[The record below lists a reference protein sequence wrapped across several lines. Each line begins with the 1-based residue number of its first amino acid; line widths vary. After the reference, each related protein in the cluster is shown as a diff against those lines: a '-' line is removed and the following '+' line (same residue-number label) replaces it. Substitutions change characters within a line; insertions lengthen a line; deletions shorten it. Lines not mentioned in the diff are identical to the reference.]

1 MDTLKP
7 KSAFN
12 NNNNNKS
19 KLARTFQKVINL
31 KTASK
36 IASNNGICMLNPQS
50 CRVVREKDDDELQR
64 YNNSYGSKQFTE
76 DLKSRN
82 RAVME
87 ALVAK
92 LFAGITSIKA
102 AYAELQMAQNP
113 YNSDLIQASDQAVVD
128 ELKAISELKRS
139 FLKKEL
145 DLSPQVTIM
154 LAEIQEQ
161 QAVMKTY
168 EITIKKLESEVDK
181 KDSEISFLRKSVEEA
196 VLINRTMEK
205 KLNASGS
212 LSAFDN
218 IKLSSLTQTHFSQF
232 LQGCLR
238 SVRNFV
244 KLLVREMESANWDL
258 DLAVKFIEPNCCFS
272 TKNHRCFAFE
282 SFVSKTIFEGFN
294 FPTFNLENDSKII
307 GECNS
312 QSEIFFD
319 KFKKLRPVSP
329 KHLFTQNPNSSF
341 GKFLRVKYTQLV
353 HAKMECSVFGNLNQ
367 RKMVTSCGYPETPF
381 FNAFAEMAKRVWLL
395 HCLAFSFGEEVMVF
409 QVRKESR
416 FSEVYMECVT
426 QDVLFSSSSGE
437 LDDAS
442 PEADPRVGFT
452 VVPGFKIG
460 KMVFQ
465 SQVYLS
471 PATSSPAS

>member
-7 KSAFN
+7 KSAL

-19 KLARTFQKVINL
+19 RLARTFRKVINL
-31 KTASK
+31 RTATK
-36 IASNNGICMLNPQS
+36 IASNNGICLLNPQS
-50 CRVVREKDDDELQR
+50 CRVVKEQEDGENGEHRKK
-64 YNNSYGSKQFTE
+64 NGFNE

-113 YNSDLIQASDQAVVD
+113 YNSDVIQLADQAVVD

-139 FLKKEL
+139 FLKKDL

-161 QAVMKTY
+161 QGVMKTY
-168 EITIKKLESEVDK
+168 EITIKKLESEVDG
-181 KDSEISFLRKSVEEA
+181 KDSEISSLRSRLNDA
-196 VLINRTMEK
+196 VSANRSLEK

-212 LSAFDN
+212 LSFSALDN
-218 IKLSSLTQTHFSQF
+218 LKLSSLNHTHFAQF
-232 LQGCLR
+232 LQSCLR
-238 SVRNFV
+238 SVRSFV
-244 KLLVREMESANWDL
+244 KLLVKDLELANWDL
-258 DLAVKFIEPNCCFS
+258 DLAVKFIEPGCRFS
-272 TKNHRCFAFE
+272 KQSHRCFAFE
-282 SFVSKTIFEGFN
+282 SFVAKTLFEGFN
-294 FPTFNLENDSKII
+294 FPNFNLDQND
-307 GECNS
+307 
-312 QSEIFFD
+312 D
-319 KFKKLRPVSP
+319 KFSFFERLKKMNPVSP
-329 KHLFTQNPNSSF
+329 KHLFTQSPNSSF
-341 GKFLRVKYTQLV
+341 GRFLRAKYTQLV

-367 RKMVTSCGYPETPF
+367 RKMVTSCGYPEMPF
-381 FNAFAEMAKRVWLL
+381 FNSFAEMAKRVWLL
-395 HCLAFSFGEEVMVF
+395 HYLAFSFGEEVTVF

-426 QDVLFSSSSGE
+426 QDVLGE
-437 LDDAS
+437 LDAS
-442 PEADPRVGFT
+442 PEAELRVSFT

-460 KMVFQ
+460 KTVFQ

-471 PATSSPAS
+471 PASSSPAS

>member
-1 MDTLKP
+1 MDTVRP
-7 KSAFN
+7 KSALTS
-12 NNNNNKS
+12 KS

-31 KTASK
+31 RTATRIS
-36 IASNNGICMLNPQS
+36 SNNGICLLTPQG
-50 CRVVREKDDDELQR
+50 CRVKEHEDDDVFDK
-64 YNNSYGSKQFTE
+64 SKHFDKVSE
-76 DLKSRN
+76 DVRARN

-113 YNSDLIQASDQAVVD
+113 YNGEAIQGADLAVVH

-161 QAVMKTY
+161 QGLMKTY
-168 EITIKKLESEVDK
+168 EITIKKLEAEVDR
-181 KDSEISFLRKSVEEA
+181 KDSDISELRKKLEESVSM
-196 VLINRTMEK
+196 NKSMEK
-205 KLNASGS
+205 KLNSSGS
-212 LSAFDN
+212 LSVFDN
-218 IKLSSLTQTHFSQF
+218 LRGSGLNPTHFTEF
-232 LQGCLR
+232 LNHVTLR

-244 KLLVREMESANWDL
+244 KVLVREMESANWDL
-258 DLAVKFIEPNCCFS
+258 DAAVRVIEPEAVFS
-272 TKNHRCFAFE
+272 KQSHRCFAFE
-282 SFVSKTIFEGFN
+282 SFVCKTMLEGFN
-294 FPTFNLENDSKII
+294 HPGFSIPGGESPPPTGA
-307 GECNS
+307 GEG
-312 QSEIFFD
+312 FFD
-319 KFKKLRPVSP
+319 QFKKLKSVSP

-341 GKFLRVKYTQLV
+341 GKFLRTKYLQLV
-353 HAKMECSVFGNLNQ
+353 HAKMECSFFGNLNQ

-381 FNAFAEMAKRVWLL
+381 FAAFAEMAKRVWLL
-395 HCLAFSFGEEVMVF
+395 HSLAFSFGEDDVTVF
-409 QVRKESR
+409 QVRKDSR

-426 QDVLFSSSSGE
+426 QEVLFSSGE
-437 LDDAS
+437 I
-442 PEADPRVGFT
+442 DPNPDWELRVNFT

-460 KMVFQ
+460 KTVFQ

-471 PATSSPAS
+471 PVASPASRR